1 MNVWKALGLAGMAG
15 VAATG
20 ALVVR
25 SERKRRAYAPDEVRD
40 QLHRRFAAISAE
52 PEPEP
57 APPLSRGKQL
67 SSRLRFSRA
76 H

>member
-1 MNVWKALGLAGMAG
+1 MNVWKALGLAGMVS

-25 SERKRRAYAPDEVRD
+25 SERKRRAYAPDEVRA

-52 PEPEP
+52 SEPIA
-57 APPLSRGKQL
+57 APQVSRREQLVRKLRLSRA
-67 SSRLRFSRA
+67 R
-76 H
+76 

>member
-40 QLHRRFAAISAE
+40 QLHQRFAALSS
-52 PEPEP
+52 EPEP
-57 APPLSRGKQL
+57 AAAPPPSRGRQL
-67 SSRLRFSRA
+67 RDRLRFSRA
-76 H
+76 R

>member
-25 SERKRRAYAPDEVRD
+25 SERKRRAYAPEEVRD
-40 QLHRRFAAISAE
+40 RLHQRLAAVSGE
-52 PEPEP
+52 PKSIA
-57 APPLSRGKQL
+57 APPLSRTQQL
-67 SSRLRFSRA
+67 RRRLRFSRGR
-76 H
+76 

>member
-1 MNVWKALGLAGMAG
+1 MNVWKALGLAGMVG
-15 VAATG
+15 VAASG

-40 QLHRRFAAISAE
+40 QLQQRFAAVSEE
-52 PEPEP
+52 PRPAV

-67 SSRLRFSRA
+67 IGKLRFSRER
-76 H
+76 

>member
-25 SERKRRAYAPDEVRD
+25 SERKRRAYAPEEVRD
-40 QLHRRFAAISAE
+40 RLHQRFAAISAE
-52 PEPEP
+52 PEPVA

-67 SSRLRFSRA
+67 LRKLRFSRA

>member
-25 SERKRRAYAPDEVRD
+25 SERKRRAYAPEEVRD
-40 QLHRRFAAISAE
+40 RLHQRFAAVSGETEAIA
-52 PEPEP
+52 
-57 APPLSRGKQL
+57 APPLSRGQQL
-67 SSRLRFSRA
+67 RRRLRFSRGR
-76 H
+76 

>member
-1 MNVWKALGLAGMAG
+1 MNVWKALGLAGMVG

-25 SERKRRAYAPDEVRD
+25 SERKRRAYAPEEVRD
-40 QLHRRFAAISAE
+40 QLHRRFAAVSDE
-52 PEPEP
+52 PQPAA

-67 SSRLRFSRA
+67 LSRLRLSRER
-76 H
+76 

>member
-25 SERKRRAYAPDEVRD
+25 SERKRRAYAPNEVRE
-40 QLHRRFAAISAE
+40 QLHQRFAALSSE
-52 PEPEP
+52 PEPVA
-57 APPLSRGKQL
+57 APPLSRRQQL
-67 SSRLRFSRA
+67 RSKLRFSRA
-76 H
+76 R

>member
-40 QLHRRFAAISAE
+40 QLHRRFATISAE

-67 SSRLRFSRA
+67 LSKLRFSRA
-76 H
+76 R